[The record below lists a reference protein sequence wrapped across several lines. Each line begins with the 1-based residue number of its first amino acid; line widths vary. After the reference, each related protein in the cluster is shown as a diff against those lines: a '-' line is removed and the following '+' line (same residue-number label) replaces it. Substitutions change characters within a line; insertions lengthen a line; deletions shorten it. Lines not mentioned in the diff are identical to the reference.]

1 MQDADAVEKELK
13 ELVKQ
18 VGEAHVVLV
27 VVDGASPNKAA
38 MARVEEVF
46 PKISCIRCMAHL
58 TQLFFKD
65 VSQTTYFNTYIE
77 IHKELGSWVRAHD
90 FIWDK
95 FLEHSRH
102 CLGKELRPIKF
113 GETRYGSWYAVMER
127 NLVLKDVYRATVS
140 DGRVRAWVDTQ
151 RVETKDR

>member
-1 MQDADAVEKELK
+1 MK

-18 VGEAHVVLV
+18 VGEKHVVLV

-38 MARVEEVF
+38 MARVEDLF
-46 PKISCIRCMAHL
+46 PKVSCIRCMAHL

-77 IHKELGSWVRAHD
+77 IHKDLGAWVRAHD
-90 FIWDK
+90 FIWSK
-95 FLEHSRH
+95 FLEHSVSL
-102 CLGKELRPIKF
+102 LGREKRPIKF

-127 NLVLKDVYRATVS
+127 NMVLKDVYRATVT
-140 DGRVRAWVDTQ
+140 DGRVHAWVNTQ
-151 RVETKDR
+151 RQETKDRLVFCGFLFCY